1 MTLAVDASVAV
12 EYLLGTELGRR
23 VAPQL
28 ESDRLVAPEL
38 IDAEVLAALR
48 RARLRRLVT
57 ERRAAEAVSDLQ
69 AWPLVR
75 ISHRSLLADAWRLRN
90 NFSACDALYLA
101 TARAHSAPLI
111 TADGC
116 LARAPRVGVL
126 VQLVSF

>member
-48 RARLRRLVT
+48 RARQRHLVT
-57 ERRAAEAVSDLQ
+57 ERRAAEAVSDLR
-69 AWPLVR
+69 AWPLIR
-75 ISHRSLLADAWRLRN
+75 LSHRPLLADAWRLRGN
-90 NFSACDALYLA
+90 VSAYDALYLA
-101 TARAHSAPLI
+101 AALAHSTPLI
-111 TADGC
+111 TADGR

-126 VQLVSF
+126 VQHVAM